1 MKIIYNGTPQEV
13 DEGTTVAA
21 LLAQLELVPRY
32 VAVELNEQVVPRA
45 HHADCHLHAGDHV
58 EIVTLVGGG

>member
-1 MKIIYNGTPQEV
+1 MKIIYNGTPHEV

-21 LLAQLELVPRY
+21 LLSRLELVPRY

-45 HHADCHLHAGDHV
+45 RHAECHLQSGDHV